1 MALRPLNGF
10 VRTSAWR
17 TGGSSCS
24 CSGSKSP
31 FAIVLR
37 EYRMLWTTTRP
48 SSRRCSPAGSVAWA
62 WRMLTYSVSPPV
74 GGTSRPDSSD
84 AIAGTGLNELSV
96 CQSWLPDW

>member
-10 VRTSAWR
+10 ARTSAWR

-37 EYRMLWTTTRP
+37 E
-48 SSRRCSPAGSVAWA
+48 
-62 WRMLTYSVSPPV
+62 
-74 GGTSRPDSSD
+74 
-84 AIAGTGLNELSV
+84 
-96 CQSWLPDW
+96 